1 VNHKSLITNHKRT
14 AFGIVAIVA
23 ALAAG
28 LSPAASAENTNPRFG
43 KWKLK
48 SDAPPPAINIM
59 TYEPHGAKGMKITVD
74 SVNRNG
80 EKSHWYYTTDFD
92 GKDQP
97 VTGTAPN
104 STTSVR
110 IIDERIN
117 EIVNK
122 RDGRI
127 TQILTNVLSPDKN
140 TIGII
145 YMRLDEQGKTTG
157 VNFAT
162 YERIQ

>member
-1 VNHKSLITNHKRT
+1 MQMRGL
-14 AFGIVAIVA
+14 AGILGMVAMMA

-28 LSPAASAENTNPRFG
+28 TSAQNTNPRFG

-48 SDAPPPAINIM
+48 SDAPAPASNIM
-59 TYEPHGAKGMKITVD
+59 TYEPHGAKGMKITVE
-74 SVNRNG
+74 SVNAKG
-80 EKSHWYYTTDFD
+80 EPSKWWYITEFD

-97 VTGTAPN
+97 VTGQAPN
-104 STTSVR
+104 SMTSVR
-110 IIDERIN
+110 EIDDRIN

-122 RDGRI
+122 RDGKI

-140 TIGII
+140 TLGII
-145 YMRLDEQGKTTG
+145 YMRQNEQGKTSAVT
-157 VNFAT
+157 FAT

>member
-1 VNHKSLITNHKRT
+1 MRMRVLGGSVLT
-14 AFGIVAIVA
+14 
-23 ALAAG
+23 LAAVAV
-28 LSPAASAENTNPRFG
+28 LVTAVSAQNTNPRFG

-59 TYEPHGAKGMKITVD
+59 TYEPHGARGMKVTVD
-74 SVNRNG
+74 SVNARG
-80 EKSHWYYTTDFD
+80 EKSHWYYTTEFD

-97 VTGTAPN
+97 VTDQAPN
-104 STTSVR
+104 STSSVR

-122 RDGRI
+122 RNGKI

-140 TIGII
+140 TLGII
-145 YMRLDEQGKTTG
+145 YMRLDEGGKTTG
-157 VNFAT
+157 VSFAT

>member
-1 VNHKSLITNHKRT
+1 MRMRVL
-14 AFGIVAIVA
+14 AGILATLTVMAVLVA
-23 ALAAG
+23 
-28 LSPAASAENTNPRFG
+28 STSAQNTNPRFG

-48 SDAPPPAINIM
+48 SEAPAPASNIM
-59 TYEPHGAKGMKITVD
+59 TYEPHGAKGMKITVE
-74 SVNRNG
+74 SVNAKG
-80 EKSHWYYTTDFD
+80 EQSKWWYTTEFD

-104 STTSVR
+104 SMTSVR
-110 IIDERIN
+110 VIDDRIN

-122 RDGRI
+122 RDGKI

-140 TIGII
+140 TLGII
-145 YMRLDEQGKTTG
+145 YMRQDEQGKTTS

>member
-1 VNHKSLITNHKRT
+1 MRALARVLGT
-14 AFGIVAIVA
+14 VAIVA

-28 LSPAASAENTNPRFG
+28 TSAQNTNPRFG

-48 SDAPPPAINIM
+48 SDAPAPASNIM
-59 TYEPHGAKGMKITVD
+59 TYEPHGAKGMKITVE
-74 SVNRNG
+74 SVNAKG
-80 EKSHWYYTTDFD
+80 EASKWWYTTEFD

-104 STTSVR
+104 SMTSVR
-110 IIDERIN
+110 IIDDRIN

-122 RDGRI
+122 RDGQV

-140 TIGII
+140 TLGII
-145 YMRLDEQGKTTG
+145 YMRQDAGGKTTG
-157 VNFAT
+157 VTFAT

>member
-1 VNHKSLITNHKRT
+1 MKMRVV
-14 AFGIVAIVA
+14 AGILGMVAMMA

-28 LSPAASAENTNPRFG
+28 PSAQNTNPRFG

-48 SDAPPPAINIM
+48 SDAPAPASNVM
-59 TYEPHGAKGMKITVD
+59 TYEPHGAKGMKITVE
-74 SVNRNG
+74 SVNAKG
-80 EKSHWYYTTDFD
+80 EPSKWWYTTEFD

-97 VTGTAPN
+97 VTGQAPN
-104 STTSVR
+104 SMTSVR
-110 IIDERIN
+110 VIDDRIN

-122 RDGRI
+122 RDGKI
-127 TQILTNVLSPDKN
+127 TQVLTNVLSPDKN
-140 TIGII
+140 TLGII

-157 VNFAT
+157 VTFAT

>member
-1 VNHKSLITNHKRT
+1 MRMRVMAGMLGTI
-14 AFGIVAIVA
+14 AVVV

-28 LSPAASAENTNPRFG
+28 ASAQNTNPRFG

-48 SDAPPPAINIM
+48 SDAPPPASNIM
-59 TYEPHGAKGMKITVD
+59 TYEPHGAKGMKITVE
-74 SVNRNG
+74 SVNAKG
-80 EKSHWYYTTDFD
+80 EQSKWWYTTDFD

-97 VTGTAPN
+97 VTGQAPN
-104 STTSVR
+104 SMTSVR
-110 IIDERIN
+110 IIDDRIN

-140 TIGII
+140 TLGII
-145 YMRLDEQGKTTG
+145 YMRQDQQGKTTG
-157 VNFAT
+157 VTFAT

>member
-1 VNHKSLITNHKRT
+1 MTMRV
-14 AFGIVAIVA
+14 VAGTLGAVLVA
-23 ALAAG
+23 AVLASG
-28 LSPAASAENTNPRFG
+28 GSAENTNPRFG

-48 SDAPPPAINIM
+48 SDAPAPASNIM
-59 TYEPHGAKGMKITVD
+59 TYEPHGAKGMKVTVE
-74 SVNRNG
+74 SVNAKG
-80 EKSHWYYTTDFD
+80 EASKWWYTTDFD

-104 STTSVR
+104 SMTSVR
-110 IIDERIN
+110 IIDERTN

-122 RDGRI
+122 RDGRV

-140 TIGII
+140 TLGII
-145 YMRLDEQGKTTG
+145 YMRQDAAGKTTA

-162 YERIQ
+162 YERIE

>member
-1 VNHKSLITNHKRT
+1 MKMRVV
-14 AFGIVAIVA
+14 AGILGMVAMMA

-28 LSPAASAENTNPRFG
+28 TSAQNTNPRFG

-48 SDAPPPAINIM
+48 SDAPAPASNVM
-59 TYEPHGAKGMKITVD
+59 TYEPHGAKGMKITVE
-74 SVNRNG
+74 SVNAKG
-80 EKSHWYYTTDFD
+80 EPSKWWYTTEFD

-97 VTGTAPN
+97 VTGQAPN
-104 STTSVR
+104 SMTSVR
-110 IIDERIN
+110 VIDDRIN

-122 RDGRI
+122 RDGKI
-127 TQILTNVLSPDKN
+127 TQVLTNVLSPDKN
-140 TIGII
+140 TLGII

-157 VNFAT
+157 VTFAT